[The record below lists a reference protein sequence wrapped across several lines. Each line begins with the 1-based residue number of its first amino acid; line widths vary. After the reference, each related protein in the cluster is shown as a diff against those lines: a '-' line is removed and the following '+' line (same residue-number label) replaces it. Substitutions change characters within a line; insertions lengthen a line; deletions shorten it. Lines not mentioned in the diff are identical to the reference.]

1 VFKLLVT
8 LGTFLLVALA
18 LFGLRQ
24 HRLEL
29 TSECAKIHSQIKN
42 REEVLLDQRVEI
54 ARKTNPWA
62 LAAGLEAAGLHKPD
76 ALVTREGRTGRPR
89 PGVTQSTPAVE
100 TDLLAPLRDTGGSG
114 HSNPSR
120 PRQ

>member
-1 VFKLLVT
+1 VT

-29 TSECAKIHSQIKN
+29 TSQCSKIHSAIKN
-42 REEVLLDQRVEI
+42 REDVLLDQRVQI

-62 LAAGLEAAGLHKPD
+62 LASGLQAAGLNTPD
-76 ALVTREGRTGRPR
+76 ALVTRDGRTGRPR
-89 PGVTQSTPAVE
+89 PGMSPSTPVVE
-100 TDLLAPLRDTGGSG
+100 TDLLAPLRDSSGGG
-114 HSNPSR
+114 HANPSR

>member
-24 HRLEL
+24 HRLEI
-29 TSECAKIHSQIKN
+29 TSQCAKIHSEIKN
-42 REEVLLDQRVEI
+42 REDALLDQKVQI
-54 ARKTNPWA
+54 ARQTNPWA
-62 LAAGLEAAGLHKPD
+62 LASGLEAQGMSPGD
-76 ALVTREGRTGRPR
+76 ALVTRDGRTGKAK
-89 PGVTQSTPAVE
+89 PAASAAPVVE
-100 TDLLAPLRDTGGSG
+100 TDLLAPLRDSGGGG
-114 HSNPSR
+114 HNPSR